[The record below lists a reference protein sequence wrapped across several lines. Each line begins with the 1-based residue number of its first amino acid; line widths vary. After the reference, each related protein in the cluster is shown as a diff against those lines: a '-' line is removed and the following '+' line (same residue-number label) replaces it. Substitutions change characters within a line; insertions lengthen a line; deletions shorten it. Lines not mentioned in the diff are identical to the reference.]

1 MAINAKNVFIGTPEQ
16 SSTVGAL
23 SRGAVITTIPATY
36 DAAVTAISS
45 FTKAGYI
52 SEDGATLTIDK
63 STTDIIEW
71 ARNKVRRVLDS
82 VDGTIGCTLIQFDED
97 DAKLVFGD
105 ENVTKTAATTTHGTQ
120 LKIGIGAKMD
130 TPHAWALRI
139 KDGDFG
145 MVVLCPNGQ
154 VTSGVDMTFAADQA
168 INMPITI
175 SGNDDGNGNVIY
187 IYTDDGQKTS

>member
-1 MAINAKNVFIGTPEQ
+1 MAINAANVYIGTPEQ

-23 SRGAVITTIPATY
+23 SRGTALTTIPSDYT
-36 DAAVTAISS
+36 AAVSAISS

-71 ARNKVRRVLDS
+71 ARNKVRRVMES
-82 VDGTIGCTLIQFDED
+82 VDATINCTIIQLDAD

-105 ENVTKTAATTTHGTQ
+105 SNVTATNANTQHGAQ
-120 LKIGIGAKMD
+120 LKIAIGAQMD
-130 TPHAWALRI
+130 TAHAWALRI

-145 MVVLCPNGQ
+145 LIVLICNGQ

-168 INMPITI
+168 ISMPITI
-175 SGNDDGNGNVIY
+175 SGNDDGTGHTCY
-187 IYTDDGQKTS
+187 IYTDDGRKTS